1 MISDKS
7 NQAVLEHLLFHKAII
22 HEEDRAQKI
31 DQYLHMLR
39 EADEVGNFS
48 SSEPLDRSIE
58 IIFELVLSESFDPWE
73 IDLMEFT
80 RLYYQRMKSEDVNFI
95 VAGRLLFMAW
105 SILRMQS
112 EDVLESQEREERGE
126 PFFSEWDFESMDE
139 FWPEEEDQEL
149 PFVEEIV
156 DEPLP
161 LNEVIR
167 RKKPRPVSLVELL
180 DAFEDAKVEAERN
193 IQRSGGREQEEEEE
207 EFDEKAHA
215 EELEK
220 DVEKIWERIQKC
232 GSGPLTITDIRKGG
246 KEDFITIFVSLLFLT
261 RKSKISIWQDDL
273 PYGKIF
279 FEVNL
284 PWDIGTLEDVE
295 KEKVESSKRGAI

>member
-1 MISDKS
+1 MISDDS

-22 HEEDRAQKI
+22 HEEDRARKI
-31 DQYLHMLR
+31 DQYLSMLR
-39 EADEVGNFS
+39 EADEVGNYS

-80 RLYYQRMKSEDVNFI
+80 RLYYERMKNEDVNFI
-95 VAGRLLFMAW
+95 VAGKLLFMAW

-112 EDVLESQEREERGE
+112 EDILESQEREERGE
-126 PFFSEWDFESMDE
+126 PFFSEWDFESME
-139 FWPEEEDQEL
+139 QFWPEEDYQEL
-149 PFVEEIV
+149 PFTEEIAN
-156 DEPLP
+156 EPLP

-180 DAFEDAKVEAERN
+180 DAFEDAKEEAERN
-193 IQRSGGREQEEEEE
+193 IKKRERKGKEEVEE

-232 GSGPLTITDIRKGG
+232 GGGPLTITDIRKGE
-246 KEDFITIFVSLLFLT
+246 KEDFVTIFVSLLFLA

-295 KEKVESSKRGAI
+295 REKVESSRRAI